1 MARILI
7 SDDSAFMRMVLRRI
21 LTEHGHEIVAEAAT
35 GKEAVKF
42 YKQFQPDL
50 VTMDVTMPEMSGIE
64 AVKLIHEENCLAR
77 IIMVTAVGQ
86 KEIVKVALM
95 EGASDFVVKPFEE
108 EQLVRIIEKALE
120 RERVKSD
127 D

>member
-1 MARILI
+1 
-7 SDDSAFMRMVLRRI
+7 MRMFLRKI
-21 LTEHGHEIVAEAAT
+21 LTEHGHEIVAEACN

-42 YKQFQPDL
+42 YKQYQPDL
-50 VTMDVTMPEMSGIE
+50 VTMDITMPEMSGIE
-64 AVKLIHEENCLAR
+64 AVKLIHDENCLAK
-77 IIMVTAVGQ
+77 IVLVTAVGQ

-108 EQLVRIIEKALE
+108 EHIVRVINKALE
-120 RERVKSD
+120 RGHESGD